1 MPDPTGKTL
10 SATQTPALFN
20 ASPYITR
27 WMLARHF
34 IYGDVIDAEEDAR
47 MSWGKKLQPLLL
59 AQAAEDFHLEVNPNP
74 DDKYMRR
81 GLIGCTRD
89 GEIICPSRGPGSIET
104 KCVFDYSVWMQAWD
118 GGKNPPRHNEIQIQ
132 QQMLVG
138 DGERS
143 HEWGVL
149 AVWVCGEMKY
159 FERKPVEKFW
169 RALETEA
176 TQFFADVR
184 DKREGEPFGEP
195 VEYDLL
201 KEAFPVVTDTVIEVD
216 DKKLVETA
224 IQYRDAKEQEAA
236 GKRTAENLRC
246 KLIAAAKGAGDMMLP
261 DDVRVRFRV
270 SGPYKGLRIKVY
282 VPGEGIPADLLA
294 AG

>member
-1 MPDPTGKTL
+1 MPDPLHKTL

-34 IYGDVIDAEEDAR
+34 IHGDVIDAEEDAR
-47 MSWGKKLQPLLL
+47 MSWDKKLQPLLL
-59 AQAAEDFHLEVNPNP
+59 AQAAEDFHLEVRPNGT
-74 DDKYMRR
+74 DDYVRR

-89 GEIICPSRGPGSIET
+89 AEIICPSRGPGSLET
-104 KCVFDYSVWMQAWD
+104 KCVFDYGVWMQMWD

-138 DGERS
+138 DGARS

-159 FERKPVEKFW
+159 FERKPVQKFW
-169 RALETEA
+169 KAVEA
-176 TQFFADVR
+176 EAAQFFDDV
-184 DKREGEPFGEP
+184 KAGREGEPFGVP

-201 KEAFPVVTDTVIEVD
+201 KEAFPVVTDAVIEVD
-216 DKKLVETA
+216 DKRLTEAA

-236 GKRTAENLRC
+236 GKRTAENLRA
-246 KLIAAAKGAGDMMLP
+246 KLVGAAKGAGEMLLP
-261 DDVRVRFRV
+261 EDVRVRFRM
-270 SGPYKGLRIKVY
+270 SGPHRGLRLTVY